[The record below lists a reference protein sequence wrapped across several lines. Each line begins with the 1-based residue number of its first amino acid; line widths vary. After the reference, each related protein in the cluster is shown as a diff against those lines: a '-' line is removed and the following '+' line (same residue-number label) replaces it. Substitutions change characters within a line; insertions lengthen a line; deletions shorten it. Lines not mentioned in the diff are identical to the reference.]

1 VLINTHNAR
10 KTSAQLRLCSARIRQ
25 TKRQIPFWT
34 APSNKI
40 NCSREGQDS
49 KMKHT
54 VSCYGGVVLSTQNG
68 VKNGVDYYG
77 VFILVSLLAIKS

>member
-1 VLINTHNAR
+1 
-10 KTSAQLRLCSARIRQ
+10 
-25 TKRQIPFWT
+25 
-34 APSNKI
+34 
-40 NCSREGQDS
+40 
-49 KMKHT
+49 MKHT